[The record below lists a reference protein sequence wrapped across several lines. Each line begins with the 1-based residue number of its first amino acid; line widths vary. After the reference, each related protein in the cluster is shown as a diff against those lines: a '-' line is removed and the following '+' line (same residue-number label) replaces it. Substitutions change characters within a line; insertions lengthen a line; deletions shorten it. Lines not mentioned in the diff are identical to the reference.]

1 MSQYTCLLLI
11 INPALRDSP
20 AISHAA
26 ALAKASG
33 ASLHIVAL
41 TKPLDILSL
50 LDEDVRE
57 NAHAAYLQDHRDWL
71 NRQAGNLRALEI
83 DVTAQ
88 ATWADDIKQDILDYV
103 TEMKPDLLIKQV
115 QRESALKRAFFT
127 PLDWQ
132 LLRECPVPVYLVGGG
147 GHALPRLVVAAV
159 DASDVQSI
167 NSELNDR
174 IVEQATNLALQCD
187 AELHLLY
194 ACDISALYMT
204 DMGGLALSDLMED
217 LQSTEK
223 VRFLELAQRY
233 GVPADRYHFI
243 LGNPVSV
250 LSEFATRHQVDVIV
264 MGRVQYQGLEKL
276 LGSTTEH
283 VLYQV
288 PCSILAI

>member
-1 MSQYTCLLLI
+1 M
-11 INPALRDSP
+11 
-20 AISHAA
+20 
-26 ALAKASG
+26 
-33 ASLHIVAL
+33 
-41 TKPLDILSL
+41 
-50 LDEDVRE
+50 
-57 NAHAAYLQDHRDWL
+57 
-71 NRQAGNLRALEI
+71 
-83 DVTAQ
+83 
-88 ATWADDIKQDILDYV
+88 
-103 TEMKPDLLIKQV
+103 
-115 QRESALKRAFFT
+115 
-127 PLDWQ
+127 
-132 LLRECPVPVYLVGGG
+132 LRECPVPVYLVGGG

-204 DMGGLALSDLMED
+204 DMGVLALSDLMED